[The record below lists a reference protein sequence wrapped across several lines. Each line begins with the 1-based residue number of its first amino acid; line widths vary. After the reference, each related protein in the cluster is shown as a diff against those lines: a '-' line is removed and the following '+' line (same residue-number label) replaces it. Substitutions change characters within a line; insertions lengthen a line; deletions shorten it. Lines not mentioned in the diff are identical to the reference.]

1 MKKNSIVVTWL
12 DLEEIIM
19 TKTMKMRIL
28 IVLIIALSMILE
40 KIFQIHFIT
49 ISTLILDLIFVK
61 WYEKILYATL

>member
-49 ISTLILDLIFVK
+49 ISTLILDLIFAK

>member
-40 KIFQIHFIT
+40 KIFQMHFIT
-49 ISTLILDLIFVK
+49 ISTLLLDLIFVK